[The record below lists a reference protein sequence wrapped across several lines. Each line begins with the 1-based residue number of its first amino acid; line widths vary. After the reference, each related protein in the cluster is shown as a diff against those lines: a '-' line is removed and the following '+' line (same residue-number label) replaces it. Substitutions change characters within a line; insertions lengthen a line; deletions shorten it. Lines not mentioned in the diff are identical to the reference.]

1 MLYLYKSVAILL
13 NFKQKQK
20 KYGFKYQ
27 QLLVWDKGNA
37 VANRYY
43 MNSTEYILMLRKGN
57 AKDINNRGTKNILRI
72 PNILGNKNH
81 PTEKPISL
89 MEILITNSSSKDDV
103 VLDPFI
109 GTGAT
114 GLACIESCRKF
125 VGIEIDRK
133 YYDIAVKRIK
143 EIK

>member
-1 MLYLYKSVAILL
+1 
-13 NFKQKQK
+13 
-20 KYGFKYQ
+20 
-27 QLLVWDKGNA
+27 
-37 VANRYY
+37 
-43 MNSTEYILMLRKGN
+43 MLRKGN